1 MSRRRNYAYY
11 QHSILA
17 AEALLETKIEHVRA
31 LLDVLVELDGQIG
44 EKERAPRLARLELD
58 LMLKRESSELAME
71 EDDWKV
77 LVVEYLSKWG
87 SKGSVVP
94 ELEGIVGDKKDWL
107 QGELEK
113 RIAAGQVGST
123 SS

>member
-17 AEALLETKIEHVRA
+17 AKALLGAKIEHVRA
-31 LLDVLVELDGQIG
+31 LLDVLVELDSQIG

-94 ELEGIVGDKKDWL
+94 EIEGIVGDKKDWL

-113 RIAAGQVGST
+113 CIAAGQVGPT